1 MRLIPN
7 LHSEGRSPTGVVP
20 MKCAVTN
27 RGDDP
32 EGFIATD
39 NNLMGFDPKVFIS
52 VAAVKEMAHMLGMV
66 SPEDIEPLVKRAQE
80 LEKEFAEAQKA
91 IDAMAQIKELE
102 QSLPTEAR
110 KAVGVDG

>member
-7 LHSEGRSPTGVVP
+7 LHSEGRSPTGIVP
-20 MKCAVTN
+20 MTCAVTA

-32 EGFIATD
+32 EGFIAAD

-52 VAAVKEMAHMLGMV
+52 VAAVKEMAHMIGMV

-80 LEKEFAEAQKA
+80 LEHEFSAVQNQLDA
-91 IDAMAQIKELE
+91 ITQIRQLE
-102 QSLPTEAR
+102 ETLETDR
-110 KAVGVDG
+110 KAAA